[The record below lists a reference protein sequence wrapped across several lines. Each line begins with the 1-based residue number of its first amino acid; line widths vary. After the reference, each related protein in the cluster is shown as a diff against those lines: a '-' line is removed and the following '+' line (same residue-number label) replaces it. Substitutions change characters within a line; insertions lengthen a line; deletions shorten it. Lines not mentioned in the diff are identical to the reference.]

1 MNDEALKIAEYPPE
15 TRVLLVEDNDA
26 DVRMCREI
34 LAADESVRWRL
45 EVAESLTAAESMPAL
60 NHSDAFLLDL
70 GLPESVGVETLR
82 RFRRIA
88 PDKPIV
94 VMTGLDDD
102 AAGIESLKEG
112 AQDFLVKGR
121 RESETL
127 SRSLRYAIE
136 RHALRRQIEQDRIER
151 EQELERERVQ
161 EERSMRR
168 LASTS
173 GVTARLYGRYPL
185 SESAPLVFDDIA
197 DEYRRRLL
205 EALEQQVKRV
215 EHDVSGG
222 LRDIADRLGRLG
234 ASPRDVV
241 EVHMRALKA
250 AGIGSPIIKRRAIA
264 EEGRF
269 RALELMGHLVSYYRR
284 YAMGMDLGTT
294 TGGGPV
300 ETEGANGGSE
310 GS

>member
-1 MNDEALKIAEYPPE
+1 MNDEALIGTESAPE

-26 DVRMCREI
+26 DVRMCREM
-34 LAADESVRWRL
+34 LADDESVRWRL
-45 EVAESLTAAESMPAL
+45 EVAESLTAAGSMPAL
-60 NHSDAFLLDL
+60 NQSDVFLLDL
-70 GLPESVGVETLR
+70 GLPESAGVETLR
-82 RFRRIA
+82 RFRLIA

-112 AQDFLVKGR
+112 AQDYLVKGR
-121 RESETL
+121 RESEIL
-127 SRSLRYAIE
+127 ARSLRYAIE

-185 SESAPLVFDDIA
+185 SEAAPLVFEELA

-222 LRDIADRLGRLG
+222 LRDLADRLGRLG

-250 AGIGSPIIKRRAIA
+250 AGVGSPVIKRRAIA

-269 RALELMGHLVSYYRR
+269 RVLELMGHLVSFYRR
-284 YAMGMDLGTT
+284 YAMGTDLGATAA
-294 TGGGPV
+294 GGSA
-300 ETEGANGGSE
+300 EAEGENGGSE